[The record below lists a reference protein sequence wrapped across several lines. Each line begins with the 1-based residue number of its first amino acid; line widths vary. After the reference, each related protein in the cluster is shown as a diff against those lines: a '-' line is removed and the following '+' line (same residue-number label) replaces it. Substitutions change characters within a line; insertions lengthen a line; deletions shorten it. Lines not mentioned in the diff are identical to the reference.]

1 MADLFGKRARAAEG
15 MAAREMTL
23 EQTVALNERLRRDGK
38 IIAVGSAKK
47 SNDDPFAS
55 APVLPSRAAAAAS
68 AAAAA
73 PPVAPA
79 PPPRPATAA
88 AAPSV
93 DMLSEIAMNELPLAV
108 PGSKL
113 AASAH
118 SIPSVTSLDMAP
130 PPPAPDGPAAG
141 YRASG
146 APAALE
152 LRAGEVLGKHKWR
165 ETLEGAVVA
174 TSRGRGAALAPGT
187 PLRKIVAAQQAQ
199 QAQAAV
205 LAPASFLVG
214 TAACVLG
221 AAVAAASLWVAA
233 GKPGYRQAVDRVAE
247 KNVARRDRLQAGAVG
262 ATTTAI
268 SAAAE
273 TAVLESSVV
282 RDLAPE
288 IRKQFGGK
296 AKG

>member
-1 MADLFGKRARAAEG
+1 
-15 MAAREMTL
+15 
-23 EQTVALNERLRRDGK
+23 
-38 IIAVGSAKK
+38 
-47 SNDDPFAS
+47 
-55 APVLPSRAAAAAS
+55 
-68 AAAAA
+68 
-73 PPVAPA
+73 
-79 PPPRPATAA
+79 
-88 AAPSV
+88 
-93 DMLSEIAMNELPLAV
+93 MLSEIAMNELPLAV

-165 ETLEGAVVA
+165 ETLEGAMVA

-273 TAVLESSVV
+273 TAVLESSVATW
-282 RDLAPE
+282 RRRFGGSLAARPRAEGWEATRSSWALAPRE
-288 IRKQFGGK
+288 RGRGK
-296 AKG
+296 RAAPLVHSCATPPPAPGQPVSRVHSHFSLSWVCRAPAR